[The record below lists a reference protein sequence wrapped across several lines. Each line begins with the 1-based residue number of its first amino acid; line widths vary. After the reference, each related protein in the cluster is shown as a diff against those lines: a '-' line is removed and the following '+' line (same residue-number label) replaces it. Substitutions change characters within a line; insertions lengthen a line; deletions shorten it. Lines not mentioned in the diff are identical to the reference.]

1 MLASIENDSSLIAMI
16 EPLSSVNE
24 RLEISE
30 ITLSATDV
38 EEKSVDTTLVE
49 ETIEVKTSVVS
60 TVLLSSK

>member
-16 EPLSSVNE
+16 EPLKSVNE